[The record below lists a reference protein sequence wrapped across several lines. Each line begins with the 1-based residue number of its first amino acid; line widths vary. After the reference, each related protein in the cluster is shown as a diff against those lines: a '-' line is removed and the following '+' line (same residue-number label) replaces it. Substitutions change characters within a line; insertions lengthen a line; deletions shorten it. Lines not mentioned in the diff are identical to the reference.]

1 MIRGAKRQVI
11 VVKTEGSRLFEE
23 AYFILRRERASERID
38 RKTLAGEAEKILCE
52 SAPGVRPRRRARG
65 WIFFLC
71 GILFCALAVFS
82 GLLLKKAGL

>member
-1 MIRGAKRQVI
+1 MI

-23 AYFILRRERASERID
+23 AYFILRRDLPNVPRNKKLLES
-38 RKTLAGEAEKILCE
+38 EAEKILSE
-52 SAPGVRPRRRARG
+52 SAPGVRPRRGVRL

-71 GILFCALAVFS
+71 GILFCSLAFLF